1 MYTHSPCPHT
11 NSRVLVYF
19 VYASWKYT
27 CTHTGLTLPIPSI
40 CVPIR
45 YSADT
50 RGKSKDPGKR
60 RSSKMCTRKE
70 GAGEGDFAFESCSRA
85 SISIKDFIE
94 RIIIRTRVKNNNFCP
109 VRCFFFFFFFP
120 FKRNVQFY
128 ARETCVPRREFRFV
142 IPYTT
147 AKYIFNFDGDNI
159 IRETTTYFLE

>member
-94 RIIIRTRVKNNNFCP
+94 RIIIRIRVKNNNFCSM
-109 VRCFFFFFFFP
+109 FFFFSSFFLLKGTYSFTRV
-120 FKRNVQFY
+120 KRVFLDASFASLY
-128 ARETCVPRREFRFV
+128 HIPPRN
-142 IPYTT
+142 
-147 AKYIFNFDGDNI
+147 IFSILTVTI